1 MLTCGAFRQPLKNP
15 TQKTKPI
22 AMNSILKT
30 MAIWAIIGGGGNA
43 LAAPVLFPNGDFE
56 TPAGANWGQSFGG
69 NQVISYPS
77 SAGNPGG
84 YASIVSNEAGG
95 YAVLISNNDQPY
107 PLTSL
112 GLVAG
117 NTYTFTYDMIASVAG
132 ANKGGMKFESWTAS
146 GGISNSGDQ
155 RVTAASTGW
164 ASYTYTYTIAPTA
177 THLKVVPLWTP
188 NESVGFDNIQVNN
201 TAIVPPP
208 VLPVI
213 PNSDFEIPGG
223 ANWAFFSDGGSVT
236 YPASGGNPN
245 GCAIVNR
252 STTNGSYAVLVAN
265 NNAPM
270 TLASLG
276 LTAGQTYTF
285 QQDMKILSGTN
296 IGGLKVEFVPTGTGD
311 IFPAKIGTGSS
322 WETYSFQITIPPTC
336 TQIIVVPL
344 GSANSTVAFDNF
356 KIVLPAPPAAPVAT
370 IKTGTLVG
378 WTAPSAVN
386 TYQAQSSPN
395 NADWTNIGPVFP
407 GNSVTGVFDPEK
419 APFYQVLMMTPATSG
434 NAVLNPG
441 FEDNDIST
449 TPANN
454 WMIAPLFNATASTVG
469 IYGALT
475 PHGGSKMLLMDAQ
488 TSGGGS
494 PAEVGVRS
502 NDFIAVTAGT
512 AYNLSFYAANQVTGA
527 SFVLGAKLRYYNDF
541 NSEIGL
547 STETEFSNVGAAWTQ
562 VTKAFTTP
570 AGTAYVKVDFFLR
583 SGAVPS
589 VQWVTLIDDV
599 TLITPL
605 IPGDT
610 TVLAATAVP
619 GVEVS
624 WKTLTGSNYQVSTS
638 GNLSGWSNFGSSISG
653 NGSIWSIVDAMSIPS
668 KFYRVLQTT
677 P

>member
-1 MLTCGAFRQPLKNP
+1 MNSLLKNLAVCAIVGVSGAAQAITVGVDSNQTWNGYMNVFNLPSAGGAFQFGTSWGTGDLVAVFNGGTLKLSPNTIGDP
-15 TQKTKPI
+15 NSYWYTPSGGPGAAGNKIMAASMYVEVNDNSLSGQSVTFTGEILSKTFTSAHSTTVFIKDFDPGYGSFNV
-22 AMNSILKT
+22 ASVPVSAAGVFSIT
-30 MAIWAIIGGGGNA
+30 
-43 LAAPVLFPNGDFE
+43 LATAAGPGRHVQYGFE
-56 TPAGANWGQSFGG
+56 TTGPNVWTTDVAPFGSV
-69 NQVISYPS
+69 VIKNVPV
-77 SAGNPGG
+77 P
-84 YASIVSNEAGG
+84 
-95 YAVLISNNDQPY
+95 
-107 PLTSL
+107 
-112 GLVAG
+112 
-117 NTYTFTYDMIASVAG
+117 
-132 ANKGGMKFESWTAS
+132 
-146 GGISNSGDQ
+146 
-155 RVTAASTGW
+155 VTILNG
-164 ASYTYTYTIAPTA
+164 
-177 THLKVVPLWTP
+177 
-188 NESVGFDNIQVNN
+188 
-201 TAIVPPP
+201 
-208 VLPVI
+208 
-213 PNSDFEIPGG
+213 DFEIPGG
-223 ANWAFFSDGGSVT
+223 AGWATSQGTPT
-236 YPASGGNPN
+236 YPTSGGNPN
-245 GCAIVNR
+245 G
-252 STTNGSYAVLVAN
+252 NGVLTSGGGFAVLYAFN
-265 NNAPM
+265 N
-270 TLASLG
+270 TEKTFASLG
-276 LTAGQTYTF
+276 LAPGKTYTL
-285 QQDMKILSGTN
+285 QMDMKVISGS
-296 IGGLKVEFVPTGTGD
+296 IGGIRLEGPAGYVVDQFAPANTGG
-311 IFPAKIGTGSS
+311 AG
-322 WETYSFQITIPPTC
+322 WATYSFELT
-336 TQIIVVPL
+336 VPNSPAQAKFGL
-344 GSANSTVAFDNF
+344 RTPDGSSVAFDNV
-356 KIVLPAPPAAPVAT
+356 KIVLPGPPAAPVAT

-395 NADWTNIGPVFP
+395 NADWTNVGPVFT

-419 APFYQVLMMTPATSG
+419 APFYQVLMTTPATPG

-441 FEDNDIST
+441 FENNDIST

-512 AYNLSFYAANQVTGA
+512 AYSLSFYAANQVTGA

-638 GNLSGWSNFGSSISG
+638 GNLSGWSNFGSSITG

>member
-1 MLTCGAFRQPLKNP
+1 
-15 TQKTKPI
+15 
-22 AMNSILKT
+22 MNSLIKT
-30 MAIWAIIGGGGNA
+30 LALCAALGASESARAITVGVDSNQTWNGFMNVFNLPANGGAYQFGGSWGTGDLVAVFGGGSLTLSPNTIGDPNSYWYTPSGGPGSTGNKIMEA
-43 LAAPVLFPNGDFE
+43 NFYVQIPDGQVTGQTLTFQGTVTAKTFTSGHTTKAFIKEFEANYSSFTVSEVLLAPGPFSISLPISSDPTKHVQYGFQTVGACVWVTDVGPFGSLVIQDAPAPFVPDQIFNGDFE
-56 TPAGANWGQSFGG
+56 IANGANWG
-69 NQVISYPS
+69 
-77 SAGNPGG
+77 
-84 YASIVSNEAGG
+84 
-95 YAVLISNNDQPY
+95 
-107 PLTSL
+107 TSQ
-112 GLVAG
+112 G
-117 NTYTFTYDMIASVAG
+117 
-132 ANKGGMKFESWTAS
+132 
-146 GGISNSGDQ
+146 
-155 RVTAASTGW
+155 
-164 ASYTYTYTIAPTA
+164 
-177 THLKVVPLWTP
+177 TP
-188 NESVGFDNIQVNN
+188 
-201 TAIVPPP
+201 
-208 VLPVI
+208 
-213 PNSDFEIPGG
+213 
-223 ANWAFFSDGGSVT
+223 T
-236 YPASGGNPN
+236 YPTTGGNPN
-245 GCAIVNR
+245 GN
-252 STTNGSYAVLVAN
+252 AVLTSTGGFAVLYAFN
-265 NNAPM
+265 N
-270 TLASLG
+270 TEKTFASLG
-276 LTAGQTYTF
+276 LSPGKTYTL
-285 QQDMKILSGTN
+285 QMDMKVISGS
-296 IGGLKVEFVPTGTGD
+296 IGGIRLEGPAGYVVDQFAPANTGG
-311 IFPAKIGTGSS
+311 AG
-322 WETYSFQITIPPTC
+322 WATYSFELT
-336 TQIIVVPL
+336 VPNSPAQSKFGL
-344 GSANSTVAFDNF
+344 RTPDGSSVAFDNV

-395 NADWTNIGPVFP
+395 NSDWTNIGPIFT
-407 GNSVTGVFDPEK
+407 GNSVTGVFDAEK

-454 WMIAPLFNATASTVG
+454 WTIAPLFNATASTVG
-469 IYGALT
+469 IYGALA
-475 PHGGSKMLLMDAQ
+475 PHGGSKMLLMNAQ

-502 NDFIAVTAGT
+502 NDFITVTAGT
-512 AYNLSFYAANQVTGA
+512 AYSLSFYAANQVTGA
-527 SFVLGAKLRYYNDF
+527 SFVLGAKLRYYDDF

-547 STETEFSNVGAAWTQ
+547 SAETEFSNVGAAWTQ

-653 NGSIWSIVDAMSIPS
+653 NGSIWSFVDAMSIPC